1 VTTLVATPG
10 PTPVTT
16 VSLAPAP
23 GQLYSEGDPEVV
35 KAECQSCPTDYP
47 PVLERLRLE
56 GDVEVQ
62 LLVDENGRV
71 TDARVTGASRRELKD
86 AAVQAV
92 RKWRFRPATKQGV
105 PGKLWRTVT
114 VKFRLLDAR

>member
-1 VTTLVATPG
+1 VTRLVATPG

-16 VSLAPAP
+16 LAPAP
-23 GQLYSEGDPEVV
+23 GQLYSESDPEVV

-62 LLVDENGRV
+62 LLVDENGHV
-71 TDARVTGASRRELKD
+71 TEARATGAPRRELKD
-86 AAVQAV
+86 AAVQTV
-92 RKWRFRPATKQGV
+92 RKWRFRPATRHGV

-114 VKFRLLDAR
+114 VKFRLWDAR